1 VFCILFRVS
10 LDIGLA
16 LVVAVGTQKGP
27 EHARGMNQA
36 GNCGTNGISN
46 QSAP

>member
-1 VFCILFRVS
+1 LFRVS

-16 LVVAVGTQKGP
+16 IFVAAAGTQKGP
-27 EHARGMNQA
+27 EHARGMNRA